1 MEEKIYVE
9 NFGPISSAEI
19 EIKDINV
26 FIGTTSSGKSTIAK
40 LISVFKSDQLHFK
53 QEWFDNSQGES
64 SAYIPQFNKLLVSY
78 NIDFPINNNTLIRY
92 EKNGQFYEIKNGNIN
107 SNYSPYNNSG
117 SCNAIY
123 IPAERN
129 LFSTLSQSI
138 FSLISS
144 DISLPKWLLDFGKKF
159 ENARRDIKSLN
170 IDFLDIEYRFSEGN
184 DIVELKNKETIKLS
198 QGSSG
203 LQSIIPLMMVIQHL
217 TEDIN
222 NIDKELN
229 YDLFV
234 VEEPEMNLYPS
245 SQKELLEFIIQR
257 VKRCKDKL
265 IITTHSPYI
274 LTALD
279 NLVQAG
285 NVNIK
290 DPKTRSNLE
299 KIVPDSLWTD
309 FDKVSC
315 YFFDGGTA
323 RTTLDHELRTL
334 GSSKI
339 DDVSESLSTVFD
351 AILSLKYQD
360 K

>member
-1 MEEKIYVE
+1 MGEKIYIK
-9 NFGPISSAEI
+9 NFGPISDVEL
-19 EIKDINV
+19 EIKDINI
-26 FIGTTSSGKSTIAK
+26 FIGTTSSGKSTVAK
-40 LISVFKSDQLHFK
+40 LISVFKGDQLHYK
-53 QEWFDNSQGES
+53 QEWFNGSMEERS
-64 SAYIPQFNKLLVSY
+64 NFILQFNKLLVSY
-78 NIDFPINNNTLIRY
+78 NIDFPIKRDTLIRY
-92 EKNGQFYEIKNGNIN
+92 ENNGIFYEIKSGFIA
-107 SNYSPYNNSG
+107 SNYSLYNTSG
-117 SCNAIY
+117 YCNAIY

-129 LFSTLSQSI
+129 FFSTLSQSI

-144 DISLPKWLLDFGKKF
+144 DIALPKWLLDFGKKF
-159 ENARRDIKSLN
+159 ENARRDIKSLD
-170 IDFLDIEYRFSEGN
+170 IGFLDIKYKFSEGN
-184 DIVELKNKETIKLS
+184 DIIELKNKETITLS
-198 QGSSG
+198 QASSG
-203 LQSIIPLMMVIQHL
+203 LQSTIPLMMVIQHL
-217 TEDIN
+217 TEDMN
-222 NIDKELN
+222 NVDKEVS

-285 NVNIK
+285 NVNVK
-290 DPKTRSNLE
+290 DPKTRSTLE

-323 RTTLDHELRTL
+323 KTTLDHELRTL

-339 DDVSESLSTVFD
+339 DDVSEKISTVFD
-351 AILSLKYQD
+351 AILSLKYQN
-360 K
+360 